1 MPDYRRFIAYF
12 YEYIDGSRQRNAGFV
27 KAEQRGG
34 VWRIALQLK
43 GRRWPEEGL
52 EIYGYREGKE
62 EYSIERLV
70 KGYPQRDCLIQKFQ
84 LPEEWTDREGK
95 RFGELDGMW
104 IPCGEKRYFLSQWGE
119 GEAKTEKLRAAQER
133 GRMKLPEERRIAP
146 GKGAEP
152 SEPKLPSEQEKSSEA
167 AAAAGVQE
175 KPSEA
180 AARAGEQEKPSEAA
194 AAAGVQERLTESGA
208 MADEQGKERTEE
220 NQAQSEMGTGASG
233 TELSEGRAEKGET
246 SEAMTDGLT
255 ESRKEG
261 LEGIGTKEAEGKAKP
276 EKKQGAEQALDSELR
291 ESRRDAEEGHE
302 TEQVFPLRSERK
314 PVWEDAVRLH
324 REPQECLEDMKR
336 VLDKKQMDFRK
347 VESAAEDTVRDDKLL
362 EQAEI
367 PSSENDRTENRNAAQ
382 GRQEAEQN
390 RQKSAQDR
398 RVTPQK
404 QDAAWEVLQSRH
416 PVLYPL
422 EHKEYAC
429 VGICPGDVMWL
440 GQQGWP
446 VGKNS
451 FLMQGFLRYRHL
463 LLGRREDG
471 GYILGVPGNED
482 AQTKKNARAFGY
494 GAFEKAGQEGFGYW
508 CREIR

>member
-1 MPDYRRFIAYF
+1 M
-12 YEYIDGSRQRNAGFV
+12 SV
-27 KAEQRGG
+27 
-34 VWRIALQLK
+34 
-43 GRRWPEEGL
+43 
-52 EIYGYREGKE
+52 
-62 EYSIERLV
+62 
-70 KGYPQRDCLIQKFQ
+70 
-84 LPEEWTDREGK
+84 
-95 RFGELDGMW
+95 ELYNHLD
-104 IPCGEKRYFLSQWGE
+104 
-119 GEAKTEKLRAAQER
+119 
-133 GRMKLPEERRIAP
+133 
-146 GKGAEP
+146 
-152 SEPKLPSEQEKSSEA
+152 A
-167 AAAAGVQE
+167 AAAAGL
-175 KPSEA
+175 
-180 AARAGEQEKPSEAA
+180 
-194 AAAGVQERLTESGA
+194 QERLTESGA